1 MDKLL
6 DRDVAVRA
14 VPAAE
19 GVRFE
24 IGTATACAVRNRS
37 RDITVRVFQ
46 ESRAMRDLL
55 ERIPF
60 VRGVARLFYAL
71 RAIFLGLSESAML
84 KPRSAYRGSAFTR
97 EFARL
102 FQIRPQSIA
111 AFFSGLAVIAILP
124 AMLVGLPMMIEALLL
139 NIPGLPRAAVN
150 IVCCMFRMLGAL
162 LSVFFICRLKLINR
176 LCMYRG
182 AASKVI
188 NAYEAYGSGL
198 THEAVVLSPRLT
210 DKSDG
215 AFLIIV
221 ALVSIAAFAC
231 VRTEG
236 LLIQLC
242 WRIGVLLAVCAVTN
256 EILLPLERANPNG
269 RLASIR
275 RPLTELQHLF
285 TIEPHNQMIE
295 VAICAFRAAC
305 ENDRTGEEQA

>member
-1 MDKLL
+1 MDKFF
-6 DRDVAVRA
+6 DRDAAVRA
-14 VPAAE
+14 TPVAE

-24 IGTATACAVRNRS
+24 YGTATACAVRNRS
-37 RDITVRVFQ
+37 RDVTVRVFQ
-46 ESRAMRDLL
+46 ESRTFRSIL
-55 ERIPF
+55 ERIPL
-60 VRGVARLFYAL
+60 VRGAARLFFSVGAL
-71 RAIFLGLSESAML
+71 FTGLSESARL
-84 KPRSAYRGSAFTR
+84 KPRIAYRGSAFTR

-102 FQIRPQSIA
+102 FQIHPQSIA
-111 AFFSGLAVIAILP
+111 AFFSSLAVIAILLS
-124 AMLVGLPMMIEALLL
+124 MLLGLPMLVEQVLLL
-139 NIPGLPRAAVN
+139 IPGLPRAAVN

-162 LSVFFICRLKLINR
+162 LSIFMICRLKIINR

-182 AASKVI
+182 AAGKVI
-188 NAYEAYGSGL
+188 NAYEAYGAGL

-215 AFLIIV
+215 AFLIVV
-221 ALVSIAAFAC
+221 ALASIAAFAC

-236 LLIQLC
+236 LLLQLC
-242 WRIGVLLAVCAVTN
+242 MRAGILLTVAAVAN

-275 RPLTELQHLF
+275 RPLFVLQHLF

-305 ENDRTGEEQA
+305 ENDLSDRKQD